1 MKTLPEHWNA
11 KWIAPAEQH
20 KRHPVFFRS
29 FSLSKPVREA
39 TLYITGYGLFEA
51 YLNGQKLGEDVLT
64 PFFDLYA
71 ETTQVLAFDLTHL
84 LETDNRMEILL
95 GNGWYKGRFGFAPRE
110 NRWGECFAA
119 LAQLEI
125 IYMDDSR
132 ETVGTDESWSCRL
145 SEILDSGIYDG
156 EYQDYTASAETV
168 EVQILPLGTDHLIG
182 RDSPGLT
189 LKERLAVKK
198 IQRTPAGET
207 VLDFG
212 QNFAGWVEFTAALPH
227 GCKITLEFGE
237 ILQKG
242 EFYNGNLRTANARF
256 TVVGDGTVRTF
267 HPHFTYY
274 GFRYVRVTGWPGDL
288 SMDSASFTGRAL
300 YSDLARTGWFQ
311 CGNKEINSLYKN
323 ILWSQRSNFIDIPTD
338 CPQRDERLPWTGDAQ
353 VFASTA
359 CFNMDCREFYPHFL
373 RLLRQD
379 QEKRGG
385 GIASYLPY
393 DPMLNDPAPVWGDC
407 AVILPVTLYEH
418 YGDISIL
425 EKNYPMMRDW
435 MAYLEEK
442 DREHGGRWIWNH
454 GFQFGDWLALDG
466 ITPNSFKGSTEDAF
480 VSTLYWYHSAVL
492 MIQTAE
498 VLKHESDHLHF
509 EETAKKIRQAVL
521 AEYFTPSGRLAVD
534 TQTAYLLCLR
544 FGLYADKEKLL
555 EGLRKRLAKDCYQIT
570 SGFAAAPL
578 ICSVLADNGLVEEA
592 MRMLLREEFPG
603 WLYQIRLGATTIW
616 ERWNSML
623 PDGTVNPSGMNSFNH
638 YAYGSIGQFLYE
650 NIAGLKGAAPGFSAV
665 RFAPVIDARLG
676 WCKAA
681 YDSIN
686 GRWESEWRLNLD
698 GSVTVRLLVPEGC
711 FADILLP
718 GYDKGT
724 FRVESGEFTTTYSP
738 AKDYLHPFGAQ
749 SLVEDL
755 LQSPEAKELLFHS
768 APAVA
773 VAVRDGY
780 REIIAA
786 QVGQL
791 PFPPYLAQRPEEN
804 ASLIASIQRVEA
816 NLFQSNKKRSS
827 EGGN

>member
-1 MKTLPEHWNA
+1 MKALPEHWNA

-20 KRHPVFFRS
+20 RRHPVFSRS
-29 FSLSKPVREA
+29 FSLSKPVRAA
-39 TLYITGYGLFEA
+39 TLHITGYGLFEA
-51 YLNGQKLGEDVLT
+51 YLNGKKLGEDVLT
-64 PFFDLYA
+64 PFFDAYT

-84 LETDNRMEILL
+84 LEADNRMEILL
-95 GNGWYKGRFGFAPRE
+95 GNGWYKGRFGFAPTE
-110 NRWGECFAA
+110 NRWGERFAA

-125 IYMDDSR
+125 IYADGSQ
-132 ETVGTDESWSCRL
+132 ETVCTDESWACRL

-156 EYQDYTASAETV
+156 EHQDYTAPAETAGA
-168 EVQILPLGTDHLIG
+168 QILPLGTDHLIG

-189 LKERLAVKK
+189 LKERLVVRE
-198 IQRTPAGET
+198 ILHTPAGET

-227 GCKITLEFGE
+227 GCKVTLEFGE

-242 EFYNGNLRTANARF
+242 EFYSGNLRTADARF
-256 TVVGDGTVRTF
+256 TVVGDGAGRTF
-267 HPHFTYY
+267 RPHFTYF
-274 GFRYVRVTGWPGDL
+274 GFRYVRVTGWPADL
-288 SMDSASFTGRAL
+288 DMDAAAFTGCAL

-311 CGNKEINSLYKN
+311 CGNEDVNRLYSN
-323 ILWSQRSNFIDIPTD
+323 ILWGQKSNFIDIPTD

-359 CFNMDCREFYPHFL
+359 CFNMDCRGFYPHFL

-385 GIASYLPY
+385 GVASYLPY

-407 AVILPVTLYEH
+407 AVILPVTLYQH

-425 EKNYPMMRDW
+425 EKSYPMMRDW
-435 MAYLEEK
+435 MAYLEQQ
-442 DREHGGRWIWNH
+442 DWEHGGRWIWDH

-466 ITPNSFKGSTEDAF
+466 ITPNSFKGGTEDAL

-492 MIQTAE
+492 MIQTAA
-498 VLKHESDHLHF
+498 VLKQDSDCLHF
-509 EETAKKIRQAVL
+509 EETAENIRQAL
-521 AEYFTPSGRLAVD
+521 LTEYFTPSGRLAVD

-544 FGLYADKEKLL
+544 FGLHADKEKLL
-555 EGLRKRLAKDCYQIT
+555 EGLRRRLEKDCYQIT

-578 ICSVLADNGLVEEA
+578 VCSVLTENGFAEEA
-592 MRMLLREEFPG
+592 MRMLLREGFPG

-638 YAYGSIGQFLYE
+638 YVYGSVGQFLYE
-650 NIAGLKGAAPGFSAV
+650 GIAGLKGTAPGFSAV

-676 WCKAA
+676 WCEAA
-681 YDSIN
+681 CDSVS
-686 GRWESEWRLNLD
+686 GRWESEWRLNPD
-698 GSVTVRLLVPEGC
+698 GSVAVRLLVPEGC
-711 FADILLP
+711 FADIMLP
-718 GYDKGT
+718 DYDKGT
-724 FRVESGEFTTTYSP
+724 FRVESGAFAMTYFP
-738 AKDYLHPFGAQ
+738 TRDYLHPFGPQ

-755 LQSPEAKELLFHS
+755 LQSPEAKELLFQS
-768 APAVA
+768 VPAVA
-773 VAVRDGY
+773 TAVRDGN

-786 QVGQL
+786 QIGQL
-791 PFPPYLAQRPEEN
+791 PFPPYLAQGPEEN
-804 ASLIASIQRVEA
+804 AALIASIQRVEA
-816 NLFQSNKKRSS
+816 SPSRSDR
-827 EGGN
+827 